1 MVKKIKETLSIQIP
15 KLGNT
20 YKLILY
26 FDDYYYTAP
35 WFILHKFTRSRFSER
50 LCVVFNQWH
59 WEVYV
64 INTWLSQ
71 ITKCVARSTLAVET
85 LHMQNLQKI
94 FFCLPKVVDEMLCIE
109 YETTNIKCYTDSQ
122 SLFNAK
128 YYVKCVLDKG
138 LRADIAILQEII
150 QKKYQWDKLGTIW
163 ATVNRCF
170 EKKRGCSVQKLL

>member
-71 ITKCVARSTLAVET
+71 ITKYVARSTLAVET
-85 LHMQNLQKI
+85 LSHAELAEK
-94 FFCLPKVVDEMLCIE
+94 FFLFAKGCWWNVVYRIRN
-109 YETTNIKCYTDSQ
+109 Y
-122 SLFNAK
+122 
-128 YYVKCVLDKG
+128 
-138 LRADIAILQEII
+138 
-150 QKKYQWDKLGTIW
+150 KYQVLYWQSI
-163 ATVNRCF
+163 TVQYKILC
-170 EKKRGCSVQKLL
+170 EMCSG